1 MARRLHH
8 NKTHTHTHTLATSRE
23 GREGKAREGGE
34 GSFVSNQHSLVFVL
48 GLLLLLLPPRPPL
61 RRPPPRPHLRTR
73 GEVAELGAYGFR
85 FSSASSGGGKL
96 MGEGPGGRVR
106 KEPGGTGRGS
116 PEGPPKQSG
125 AARPAEPGPARPR
138 SAGRGQPRALSSRGL
153 LIIRVEEVSFSS
165 V

>member
-34 GSFVSNQHSLVFVL
+34 GSFVSNQHSRLCFGVVVVVVA
-48 GLLLLLLPPRPPL
+48 PPPPPPT
-61 RRPPPRPHLRTR
+61 PPPRPHLRTR